1 MSSACPCL
9 TSYKPATHVIFDLD
23 GVILDSETVYKES
36 FRKTIQD
43 YGHQFDEDFYRQV
56 IGLTSLEG
64 ARITREKYGLKAQPH
79 EIVAKY
85 RSYSMGALPH
95 LQLVSGVEKVIKHLH
110 QHRIP
115 MAIATSSALQSFQ
128 VKTSKH
134 QKIIELFNHVVCGDD
149 PEVRKSKPYP
159 DEYLVC
165 ASRFPKKPSPG
176 ECLVFEDS
184 VNGMR
189 AALAAQMQV
198 VLIPNKT
205 VPSEITK
212 EATLKINSFED
223 LHLELFGLPS
233 INVQSVQEVN

>member
-1 MSSACPCL
+1 MSYPCPCP
-9 TSYKPATHVIFDLD
+9 TSLFKPVTHVIFDLD
-23 GVILDSETVYKES
+23 GVILDSETLYKEAYK
-36 FRKTIQD
+36 KTIQD
-43 YGHQFDEDFYRQV
+43 YGHEFEEEFYRQV
-56 IGLTSLEG
+56 VGLTSLES
-64 ARITREKYGLKAQPH
+64 ARITREKYGLNAQPH
-79 EIVAKY
+79 EIVDKY

-95 LQLVSGVEKVIKHLH
+95 LKLIPGVEKVIRHLH
-110 QHRIP
+110 QHGIP
-115 MAIATSSALQSFQ
+115 IAIATSSASHSFQ
-128 VKTSKH
+128 VKTDRHK
-134 QKIIELFNHVVCGDD
+134 KIFELFCHVVCGDD

-165 ASRFPKKPSPG
+165 ASRFPEKPPPG

-212 EATLKINSFED
+212 EATLKIDRFED
-223 LHLELFGLPS
+223 LKLELFGLPS
-233 INVQSVQEVN
+233 INTV

>member
-1 MSSACPCL
+1 M
-9 TSYKPATHVIFDLD
+9 IFDLD
-23 GVILDSETVYKES
+23 GVILDSETLYKAA
-36 FRKTIQD
+36 FRKTIED
-43 YGHQFDEDFYRQV
+43 YGREFDEEFYRQI

-64 ARITREKYGLKAQPH
+64 ARITREKYGLTAQPH

-85 RSYSMGALPH
+85 RSHSMGALPH
-95 LQLVSGVEKVIKHLH
+95 LELVPGVEKVIRHLH
-110 QHRIP
+110 KHGIP
-115 MAIATSSALQSFQ
+115 IAIATSSTSQSFQ
-128 VKTSKH
+128 VKTGRHK
-134 QKIIELFNHVVCGDD
+134 KIIELFSHVVCGDD
-149 PEVRKSKPYP
+149 PEVRNSKPYP

-165 ASRFPKKPSPG
+165 ASRFPGKPSPG

-212 EATLKINSFED
+212 EATMKIDRFED
-223 LHLELFGLPS
+223 LKLELFGLPS
-233 INVQSVQEVN
+233 INTV